1 MLLAPPVC
9 LHVPTA
15 HRGSWRFAS
24 HTPRA
29 ALSCSRAHSRAASL
43 PRPRRSFLITMVENG
58 IYLVIYSHQ
67 SRNPGRHIDRP
78 TSEFLHAL
86 LRDLRYDGLFQR
98 LRP

>member
-1 MLLAPPVC
+1 
-9 LHVPTA
+9 
-15 HRGSWRFAS
+15 
-24 HTPRA
+24 
-29 ALSCSRAHSRAASL
+29 
-43 PRPRRSFLITMVENG
+43 MVENG